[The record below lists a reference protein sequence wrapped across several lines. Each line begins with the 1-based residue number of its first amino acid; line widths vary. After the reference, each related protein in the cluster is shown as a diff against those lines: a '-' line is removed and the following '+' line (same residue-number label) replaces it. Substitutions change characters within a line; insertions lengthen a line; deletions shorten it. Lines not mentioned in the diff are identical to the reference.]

1 MHSDFRKYYFIENF
15 DTKNLNNQDKDTIII
30 YRNYKQDN
38 FDIDKLIK
46 LRNFC
51 KKKNLKFLLSNNF
64 KLAIKL
70 KLDGAYIPSF
80 NKELK
85 HLSYSLKTKF
95 IIIGS
100 AHNLKELRLK
110 EIQKVSSVVLS
121 SIFKEDKNFL
131 GLYKFQFL
139 KKLNNKNIIPLGGI
153 NRKNLKFLRLLNF
166 KSFAGISYFQKKRP
180 LKNKGPFK

>member
-1 MHSDFRKYYFIENF
+1 M
-15 DTKNLNNQDKDTIII
+15 
-30 YRNYKQDN
+30 
-38 FDIDKLIK
+38 
-46 LRNFC
+46 
-51 KKKNLKFLLSNNF
+51 
-64 KLAIKL
+64 
-70 KLDGAYIPSF
+70 DGAYIPSF

-139 KKLNNKNIIPLGGI
+139 KKLTNKNIIPLGGI
-153 NRKNLKFLRLLNF
+153 NRK
-166 KSFAGISYFQKKRP
+166 I
-180 LKNKGPFK
+180 